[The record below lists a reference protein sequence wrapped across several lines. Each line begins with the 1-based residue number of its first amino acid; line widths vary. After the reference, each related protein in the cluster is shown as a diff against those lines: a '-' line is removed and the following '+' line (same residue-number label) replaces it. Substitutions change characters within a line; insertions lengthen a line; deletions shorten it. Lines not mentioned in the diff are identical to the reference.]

1 MKPREC
7 YYYGLKQ
14 LYPNQMENVETI
26 FPNEIFT
33 PVIYYDL
40 NVLPYYYI
48 SNYGRLYSV
57 RYKRIMSLYKDESG
71 YYRVNIFLS
80 TGNHVFTGI
89 HKLELMSFRPIVE
102 TDLFISNHKDG
113 DKINNYIDNLEWMT
127 ISENTRHALDTG
139 LANYKCENNPRSYI
153 TNDDVHFICSLLEK
167 SYSTGKILNLMG
179 YEYGIERNRMGA
191 IIRNIRKGDTYTD
204 ISKNY
209 NIPGIK
215 GVRRYDPEMTEKV
228 YKLMTDGNKYRIDEF
243 CDILGIELED
253 RKMFKNY
260 IGDIMLNKVHK
271 HITEQ
276 YPNKVR
282 PYNVDKDDIYYDYY
296 N

>member
-80 TGNHVFTGI
+80 TGNHVYTGI
-89 HKLELMSFRPIVE
+89 H
-102 TDLFISNHKDG
+102 
-113 DKINNYIDNLEWMT
+113 
-127 ISENTRHALDTG
+127 
-139 LANYKCENNPRSYI
+139 
-153 TNDDVHFICSLLEK
+153 
-167 SYSTGKILNLMG
+167 
-179 YEYGIERNRMGA
+179 
-191 IIRNIRKGDTYTD
+191 
-204 ISKNY
+204 
-209 NIPGIK
+209 
-215 GVRRYDPEMTEKV
+215 
-228 YKLMTDGNKYRIDEF
+228 
-243 CDILGIELED
+243 
-253 RKMFKNY
+253 
-260 IGDIMLNKVHK
+260 
-271 HITEQ
+271 
-276 YPNKVR
+276 
-282 PYNVDKDDIYYDYY
+282 
-296 N
+296 

>member
-1 MKPREC
+1 
-7 YYYGLKQ
+7 
-14 LYPNQMENVETI
+14 
-26 FPNEIFT
+26 
-33 PVIYYDL
+33 
-40 NVLPYYYI
+40 
-48 SNYGRLYSV
+48 
-57 RYKRIMSLYKDESG
+57 
-71 YYRVNIFLS
+71 
-80 TGNHVFTGI
+80 
-89 HKLELMSFRPIVE
+89 
-102 TDLFISNHKDG
+102 
-113 DKINNYIDNLEWMT
+113 
-127 ISENTRHALDTG
+127 
-139 LANYKCENNPRSYI
+139 
-153 TNDDVHFICSLLEK
+153 
-167 SYSTGKILNLMG
+167 MG

-215 GVRRYDPEMTEKV
+215 GARRYDPEMTEKV
-228 YKLMTDGNKYRIDEF
+228 CKLMTDGNKYRIDEF

-260 IGDIMLNKVHK
+260 IGDIMLNKAHK

-282 PYNVDKDDIYYDYY
+282 PYNVDKDDIYYDYH